1 MLTLFHNPMSAGS
14 RAVRLM
20 LGEFGLDVQLISENV
35 WERREEFLSMNP
47 AGTVPVLQDDG
58 QTVIGGWVI
67 CEYLDETRGAM
78 QRDRRLY
85 PEDPG
90 GRAEMRRIM
99 DWCLT
104 KLETEVTRY
113 AVHERVTKRQM
124 PANMGGGAPDSQ
136 ALRAVRAN
144 IGYHLKYLGWLAST
158 RNWLA
163 GESLTQADLT
173 AAASLSV
180 LDYLGEID
188 WSESDSLK
196 DWYVR
201 VKSRPSFR
209 PLLAD
214 RIRGMPPVSHYVDLD
229 F

>member
-20 LGEFGLDVQLISENV
+20 LGELELDAKLANEHV
-35 WERREEFLSMNP
+35 WERREEFLTINP
-47 AGTVPVLQDDG
+47 AGTVPVLQLDG
-58 QTVIGGWVI
+58 MSVVGSWVI
-67 CEYLDETRGAM
+67 CEYLDETYGAM
-78 QRDRRLY
+78 QRERRLY
-85 PEDPG
+85 PEDPA

-104 KLETEVTRY
+104 KFEAEVTRY
-113 AVHERVTKRQM
+113 AVHERVTKRLM
-124 PANMGGGAPDSQ
+124 PASMGGGAPDSQ

-163 GESLTQADLT
+163 GDTLTQADLT
-173 AAASLSV
+173 AAAALSV
-180 LDYLGEID
+180 LDYLGEVD
-188 WSESDSLK
+188 WATDEHLK
-196 DWYVR
+196 DWYMR
-201 VKSRPSFR
+201 IKSRPSFR